1 MAQSFRRAAAFD
13 SAGDVAIGTSAV
25 SVLTGAADTSLPYDA
40 IIGIRLANITT
51 NIIKADIW
59 IASTTA
65 SGGAA
70 DSYLAKDVPIP
81 AGSSLELIDGG
92 SKVVMAAGD
101 VLKVK
106 ADTAS
111 SLNCWV
117 SYIKGISS

>member
-13 SAGDVAIGTSAV
+13 SAGEGAIGTSAV
-25 SVLTGAADTSLPYDA
+25 SVLTGGTDNSLPYDA
-40 IIGIRLANITT
+40 IIGIRLTNVIT
-51 NIIKADIW
+51 NMIKVNVF
-59 IASTTA
+59 IAGSA

-106 ADTAS
+106 SDAND